1 MKRLI
6 FTLVLIPVLCSGQL
20 TKKTPSGGMFGS
32 NGMTS
37 RPPESGVVSYTT
49 LVDTIGAGN
58 RNGYSLVAENYEIED
73 GLTFGRDAD
82 YTMDCGLEFRLN
94 IPQGKT
100 IDTAYVYMTLNT
112 NTGWTTGDTVDVGVY
127 DVDTASI
134 YVTGH
139 THSIATH
146 QTMSATIIPWT
157 GISQTDLG
165 SLVTS
170 PNIKSLVQIPIS
182 RAGWSANNYIG
193 IVLKARTP
201 TITRKMMLFN
211 YGGGV
216 AEWIPSIRIV
226 YH

>member
-1 MKRLI
+1 MKHCLILLLLVSMVSISANSQMRRLERRAI
-6 FTLVLIPVLCSGQL
+6 
-20 TKKTPSGGMFGS
+20 GGNS
-32 NGMTS
+32 S
-37 RPPESGVVSYTT
+37 RHVGESSITYTDI
-49 LVDTIGAGN
+49 VDTIGAAT
-58 RNGYSLVAENYEIED
+58 RNAYSLVAERYEIED
-73 GLTFGRDAD
+73 GINFGRDAD

-94 IPQGKT
+94 IPQGRT
-100 IDTAYVYMTLNT
+100 IDTAIIYMTLNT
-112 NTGWTTGDTVDVGVY
+112 NTGWTTGDTVDIGVY

-134 YVTGH
+134 FVTGH

-146 QTMSATIIPWT
+146 QTMSEEIIPWT

-182 RAGWSANNYIG
+182 RAGWLANNYIG

-201 TITRKMMLFN
+201 TITRKMMMFN

-216 AEWIPSIRIV
+216 AEWIPSIRVV